1 MKSKVILLLLD
12 LSAAF
17 DTVNHNLLLIKLKK
31 DFGFEGTVLEWFTSY
46 LKESVHYKLHL
57 QEQSFNQ
64 DAHIDTINR
73 YNLVKLRALQLLAPP
88 YYGLERARSH
98 ILI

>member
-1 MKSKVILLLLD
+1 M
-12 LSAAF
+12 
-17 DTVNHNLLLIKLKK
+17 
-31 DFGFEGTVLEWFTSY
+31 

-98 ILI
+98 ILL